1 MYKKQNTETEEPKAW
16 ELSIGIY
23 PGILL
28 GARTYEYDESR
39 LHVLYLPFIDIAL
52 EIFK

>member
-1 MYKKQNTETEEPKAW
+1 MHKKTNSEENEPKSW

-23 PGILL
+23 PGVLL
-28 GARTYEYDESR
+28 GIRTYEYDESR

-52 EIFK
+52 EIYK